1 MMTPTPTVVKLND
14 DDDHAQ
20 KHCFEILIRNN
31 VDAMFYTVFDY
42 ITLQQAIFRIGSI
55 AAYVW

>member
-14 DDDHAQ
+14 DDDHTQ
-20 KHCFEILIRNN
+20 KHCFVILFRNN

-42 ITLQQAIFRIGSI
+42 ITLQ
-55 AAYVW
+55 